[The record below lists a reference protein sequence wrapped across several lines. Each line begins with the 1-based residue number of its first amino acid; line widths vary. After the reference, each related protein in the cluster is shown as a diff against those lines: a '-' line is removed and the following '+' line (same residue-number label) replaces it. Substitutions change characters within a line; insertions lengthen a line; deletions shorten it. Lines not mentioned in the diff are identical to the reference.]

1 MFKIYYED
9 DQGGKAIPWQTSWGL
24 TTRTIGVCVMVHG
37 DDKGL
42 VLPPKVAPIQV
53 IICPINMKNAD
64 YKVRL
69 LLLFLYLLLV
79 PLSSSRFLLFQQTFS
94 NNLDTYLATY
104 RNINHNDNIFD
115 RNQTTT
121 SSTTTTTSSTI
132 TKLQPGT
139 DQLRRRFESSF
150 EKTW

>member
-9 DQGGKAIPWQTSWGL
+9 DAGGKAIPWQTSWGL

-64 YKVRL
+64 YKVCPF
-69 LLLFLYLLLV
+69 LFLVL
-79 PLSSSRFLLFQQTFS
+79 FLTSLNTFFTIIIF
-94 NNLDTYLATY
+94 DTYL
-104 RNINHNDNIFD
+104 
-115 RNQTTT
+115 
-121 SSTTTTTSSTI
+121 TI
-132 TKLQPGT
+132 WLSGYLYVA
-139 DQLRRRFESSF
+139 DV
-150 EKTW
+150 